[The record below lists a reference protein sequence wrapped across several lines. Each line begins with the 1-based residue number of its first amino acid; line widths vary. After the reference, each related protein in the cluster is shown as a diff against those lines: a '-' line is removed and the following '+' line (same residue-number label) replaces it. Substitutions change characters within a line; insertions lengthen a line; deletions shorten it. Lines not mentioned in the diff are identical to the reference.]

1 MNPKH
6 TWLWVLVAA
15 GLFAAIFLHHR
26 FAPQPDTGPVYLLP
40 GLETNAIRSVE
51 ILPANQRAIRAD
63 RTNGGWQLA
72 DPVNFPARTE
82 ALESLLA
89 ALARA
94 VPATRISAQELGNLR
109 DANDKFGFNPPPFTV
124 ILQPGDQHI
133 QFGHKNGP
141 GDQVF
146 VKLVGAEGV
155 AVVDAGLAKLLPRTP
170 DDWRETALVDFSR
183 LEFDSLAVTNGAKI
197 LELHHD
203 RTNGLWRMTLP
214 MEARA
219 DKIKILESLEK
230 LQSLRALQFVD
241 RPASDLETLG
251 LQPPELTLAFKRGTN
266 TALRLAF
273 GRLLNNETNQIYAR
287 RNDEK
292 TVLVVAKDPLEIWH
306 AAHETFRDRHL
317 ISPTGPLAAIEFHAQ
332 DTFALHRTNSAWVVT
347 PQNYQADTA
356 LVTSLLTNLGGLQ
369 VAQFYKDAVV
379 APDLPALGLSTP
391 VYQLV
396 FYAAATNTAAG
407 GTNPVIAGVDFGTNQ
422 DGLIYARRFDEPL
435 SVYAIRLADVQGLP
449 ITALQLRDRS
459 IWKFS
464 TNDVTRVTIRQHGKT
479 RQLLRQGAGN
489 WSLAPGSQGIL
500 DDVQIA
506 AIEETVF
513 RLGELSADAWVE
525 RGEPNRE
532 HFGFKPDGL
541 QLSVELRDGKKLDL
555 EFGGP
560 ASMGSAYALVT
571 QGQEPWVFEFQPM
584 LLQLVQ
590 LFLATPAGTP

>member
-26 FAPQPDTGPVYLLP
+26 FAPRPATGPDLLLP
-40 GLETNAIRSVE
+40 GLDSVGVSSVE
-51 ILPANQRAIRAD
+51 ILPANQRAIQAA
-63 RTNGGWQLA
+63 RTHGVWQLA
-72 DPVNFPARTE
+72 EPVHFPARTE
-82 ALESLLA
+82 ALETLIA

-94 VPATRISAQELGNLR
+94 VPTTRIAAQELGNLR

-124 ILQPGDQHI
+124 ILQPGDRHI
-133 QFGHKNGP
+133 QFGSKNGP

-146 VKLVGAEGV
+146 VKVVGAEGV
-155 AVVDAGLAKLLPRTP
+155 AVMDAALLKLLPRSV
-170 DDWRETALVDFSR
+170 DDWRETALADFAR
-183 LEFDSLAVTNGAKI
+183 LEFDRLFVTNGAKI
-197 LELHHD
+197 LELHRD
-203 RTNGLWRMTLP
+203 ATNGLWRMALP
-214 MEARA
+214 MESRA
-219 DKIKILESLEK
+219 DKAKILESLEK
-230 LQSLRALQFVD
+230 LQSLQALQFFD
-241 RPASDLETLG
+241 RPPSDLETFG
-251 LQPPELTLAFKRGTN
+251 LQPAELSLTFQRGTN
-266 TALRLAF
+266 TALRLTF
-273 GRLLNNETNQIYAR
+273 GRGLNNSTNQIYAR

-292 TVLVVAKDPLEIWH
+292 TVLAVAKEPLEIWH

-332 DTFALHRTNSAWVVT
+332 EIFTLRRTNTAWILT
-347 PQNYQADTA
+347 PQNYPADAA
-356 LVTSLLTNLGGLQ
+356 LVTALLTNLGGLQ

-379 APDLPALGLSTP
+379 APDLPALGLATP
-391 VYQLV
+391 AYQLI
-396 FYAAATNTAAG
+396 FYAADTNAAAG
-407 GTNPVIAGVDFGTNQ
+407 GTNRVIAGVDFGTNQ

-435 SVYAIRLADVQGLP
+435 SVYSIRLAEVQGLP
-449 ITALQLRDRS
+449 ITALQLRDRA

-464 TNDVTRVTIRQHGKT
+464 TNDVARVTIRQSGKV

-525 RGEPNRE
+525 RGETNRE
-532 HFGFKPDGL
+532 HFGFKRDGL
-541 QLSVELRDGKKLDL
+541 QISVELHDGKKLDV

-571 QGQEPWVFEFQPM
+571 QQQEPWVFEFPPV
-584 LLQLVQ
+584 LHQLVQ
-590 LFLATPAGTP
+590 MFLAIPAAAP